1 MIEYARLIGQPRFSE
16 GYIRARKLEVTE
28 REIQRESYALRY
40 RRVLEAL
47 MRNPSRLE
55 DVAKVAASAAACE
68 LDIDTPAI
76 RAMDQSEIHED
87 PHKLGYAPMR
97 KENLI
102 VIRMDQCPCAIA
114 RIAAHET
121 RHRQQ
126 IDSGRFL
133 DMLGQGTTES
143 DAQEFEARFAQKYF
157 PSNGCRCKQRR

>member
-1 MIEYARLIGQPRFSE
+1 MGIESATILIRRIDLNHADRYA
-16 GYIRARKLEVTE
+16 KLLKHF
-28 REIQRESYALRY
+28 IALPGANLRTIAE
-40 RRVLEAL
+40 L
-47 MRNPSRLE
+47 
-55 DVAKVAASAAACE
+55 AAAAACLE
-68 LDIDTPAI
+68 LNIDHPPAI
-76 RAMDQSEIHED
+76 RAMDQSEIRAD